1 MIRVLLVDDHPIV
14 RAGYWRLLEQAG
26 DVALVGEAGD
36 AEAAFASYVRAQ
48 PDVTVADLSLPGTS
62 GLALIGR
69 IRAHD
74 PAARILVFSMHQGP
88 SLVRRVLDLGAAGF
102 LSKSAAP
109 EHLIDALRTVH
120 RGQRYVSCDVG
131 AALGEDQ
138 ARFEA
143 MHLASLTP
151 REFEIFRLLAEGRSA
166 AECAAALELSMKTVS
181 NYQALIKEK
190 LGVSSSAALVHLALR
205 HCIIAPTAA

>member
-14 RAGYWRLLEQAG
+14 RAGYLRLLEQAG
-26 DVALVGEAGD
+26 DVAVVGEAGD
-36 AEAAFASYVRAQ
+36 AEAAFAAFIRTQ
-48 PDVTVADLSLPGTS
+48 PDVTVTDLSLPGAS

-69 IRAHD
+69 IRARD
-74 PAARILVFSMHQGP
+74 AAARVLVFSMHQGA

-102 LSKSAAP
+102 ISKSAAP
-109 EHLIDALRTVH
+109 EQLLDALRSVH
-120 RGQRYVSCDVG
+120 RGQRYLSRDLDP
-131 AALGEDQ
+131 ALGEDQ

-151 REFEIFRLLAEGRSA
+151 RELEIFRLLAEGRSA
-166 AECAAALELSMKTVS
+166 AECAAALELSAKTVS

-190 LGVSSSAALVHLALR
+190 LGVSTSAALVHLALR